1 MNGGWDDSRLLT
13 SIDKGGAKDTSGR
26 VWVLDPIDGTKGF
39 IRGQHFCIALA
50 LLENG
55 KPVLSGTK

>member
-1 MNGGWDDSRLLT
+1 
-13 SIDKGGAKDTSGR
+13 

-50 LLENG
+50 LMENG
-55 KPVLSGTK
+55 KPVLSGMLDLLFKSII